1 MSIGTQKTPSSPF
14 GRKAAGGSGPIL
26 GTAAQNDSFP
36 SGTKGSLAPWG
47 QVTLHQSKGM
57 RSDQTAKLRAAVSQ
71 TTPFRKPRPTIQTNS
86 GMQLPNGASWGNGI
100 PFWGAEM
107 GCRFPMRPLGE
118 TASQNSG
125 SKRDVVSQTGL
136 LRKMHP
142 GIPVRNGTRFPSR
155 GPMGNCNPP
164 SRAKQGCSFR
174 AGHQKTK
181 LRWNSSRLGVVE
193 ALNRNYFTASY

>member
-1 MSIGTQKTPSSPF
+1 MPIFLSCSKHEMRRACATTFAMSIGTQKTPSSPF

-36 SGTKGSLAPWG
+36 SVTKGSFGKRIP
-47 QVTLHQSKGM
+47 
-57 RSDQTAKLRAAVSQ
+57 
-71 TTPFRKPRPTIQTNS
+71 PS
-86 GMQLPNGASWGNGI
+86 GRI
-100 PFWGAEM
+100 PGY
-107 GCRFPMRPLGE
+107 RFPMRPLGG

-125 SKRDVVSQTGL
+125 SKRDMVSQTGL

-181 LRWNSSRLGVVE
+181 LRWNSSRLGW
-193 ALNRNYFTASY
+193 LRP